1 MRLVLP
7 SKLCSCLRHCS
18 GIFHRTKLKTVC
30 TPRSPHTTRFKGSQ
44 FSTRKK
50 VHFQFTFKWNFNI
63 RIRVSFQ
70 NENHNERIL
79 ECSLL
84 AEASFPWYSSP
95 GGRGM
100 EILKDVLYGEASP
113 QGPTS
118 YPFIYHF
125 WQKKYPFCMQLNL
138 SEWPPW
144 GQKKVAIVERLK
156 QAQVYGPSSQKNGH
170 CREVAVVERWP
181 IVKVGLYLLFWQ
193 NNILMASL
201 SYI

>member
-1 MRLVLP
+1 MKLVLP
-7 SKLCSCLRHCS
+7 SKLCSCLRQCS
-18 GIFHRTKLKTVC
+18 GIFHLTKSSWKQYACHAHPDYTLL
-30 TPRSPHTTRFKGSQ
+30 GSQ
-44 FSTRKK
+44 FSTRNK

-125 WQKKYPFCMQLNL
+125 WQKKYPFCTQLNL

-156 QAQVYGPSSQKNGH
+156 QAQVYG
-170 CREVAVVERWP
+170 
-181 IVKVGLYLLFWQ
+181 
-193 NNILMASL
+193 L
-201 SYI
+201 SAPKKRPL

>member
-1 MRLVLP
+1 ML
-7 SKLCSCLRHCS
+7 
-18 GIFHRTKLKTVC
+18 
-30 TPRSPHTTRFKGSQ
+30 TPDYI
-44 FSTRKK
+44 
-50 VHFQFTFKWNFNI
+50 HFQFTFKWNFII

-70 NENHNERIL
+70 NENCNEHIL

-100 EILKDVLYGEASP
+100 DALKDVLYGEAPP

-125 WQKKYPFCMQLNL
+125 WQKRYPFCIQLNL
-138 SEWPPW
+138 SQWPPW

-156 QAQVYGPSSQKNGH
+156 QAQMYGLSAKKNGH
-170 CREVAVVERWP
+170 CREVPVVERWP
-181 IVKVGLYLLFWQ
+181 LVKVRLYLL
-193 NNILMASL
+193 LL
-201 SYI
+201 TK